1 MLLMVDLQLTPNKSA
16 QEWTPDKLAARFSVD
31 VERTRALVKHNVRP
45 VIVKDKSGVWI
56 GTE

>member
-1 MLLMVDLQLTPNKSA
+1 MVDLQLTPNKSA

-31 VERTRALVKHNVRP
+31 VERTRALVKHNIRP